1 MTPDDEDEHAHSQ
14 RLEAHALRLDAADE
28 QGFSRS
34 ALALFALAV
43 LLCVVL
49 RLWRL
54 NGSCLWFDELFSVHA
69 ARHGWGGMFGFLVAD
84 IIHPPLFYV
93 LLKLWI
99 ALGGESLLWLRLLPA
114 LISIATLVPFALL
127 CRELKLRPVEVN
139 LALLLFALNGYL
151 IKYAQE
157 VRMYSL
163 LLLLAVCSLWM
174 FVRYY
179 NSTDVRKRHLIALL
193 SVNLLLVYTHYYGWL
208 LVASEFVFLLI
219 YAARRRKLLPF
230 AGATCVVVLCFIPW
244 AYAVAQA
251 QADNHGLAQNIGWA
265 ARPSVSHVAQFYFTL
280 NEILYYVQSSNER
293 LYLRWSVVLG
303 ALVFGCPLAWY
314 VWRTLRH
321 RTDAAHARV
330 LRWLVIFSVLPVA
343 LAFLLSWILP
353 YSVWGTRHLIIIA
366 APYLILC
373 AIALAS
379 LRPLWLQT
387 TLLILLGCW
396 TLLSATVLL
405 MSRERNYVWCA
416 WETLARRAVESEPA
430 RESPLK
436 IYAFEDLVAY
446 HTWFAVSA
454 RTEPRA
460 TVEVVKGIAGLRED
474 PAYFLPRGFD
484 EIRTRAA
491 AEAFGEDYFWIA
503 FRDIARRPE
512 QPPLQTLSARGFD
525 IGEGFRVETR
535 GNVAF
540 LVPVR
545 RRR

>member
-1 MTPDDEDEHAHSQ
+1 MTLEDDDEHAHGQ
-14 RLEAHALRLDAADE
+14 TLDAPALRVNAEDDE
-28 QGFSRS
+28 RFGRG
-34 ALALFALAV
+34 ARAVFALAV
-43 LLCVVL
+43 LLCAVL

-54 NGSCLWFDELFSVHA
+54 NGSCLWFDELFGVHA
-69 ARHGWGGMFGFLVAD
+69 ARHGWGGMFGFVVAD

-99 ALGGESLLWLRLLPA
+99 ALGGESLSWLRLLPA
-114 LISIATLVPFALL
+114 LTAIATLVPFALL
-127 CRELKLRPVEVN
+127 CRELRLRPVELN
-139 LALLLFALNGYL
+139 LAMLLFALNGYL

-163 LLLLAVCSLWM
+163 LLFLAVCSLWI

-179 NSTDVRKRHLIALL
+179 NSPRVLKKHLAALL

-208 LVASEFVFLLI
+208 LVAAQFVFLLI
-219 YAARRRKLLPF
+219 YAARRKLLPF
-230 AGATCVVVLCFIPW
+230 AGAICFVAVCFSPW

-251 QADNHGLAQNIGWA
+251 QAAGHGLAQNIGWA
-265 ARPSVSHVAQFYFTL
+265 VRPDASHVAQFYFTL

-303 ALVFGCPLAWY
+303 ALVFGCPLVWY
-314 VWRTLRH
+314 VWRTLR
-321 RTDAAHARV
+321 RTQDAANARA
-330 LRWLVIFSVLPVA
+330 LPWLVIFSVLPVA

-373 AIALAS
+373 ATALAR
-379 LRPLWLQT
+379 LRPFWLRT

-405 MSRERNYVWCA
+405 VSRERNYVWCA

-430 RESPLK
+430 RDPPLK

-446 HTWFAVSA
+446 
-454 RTEPRA
+454 
-460 TVEVVKGIAGLRED
+460 
-474 PAYFLPRGFD
+474 
-484 EIRTRAA
+484 
-491 AEAFGEDYFWIA
+491 
-503 FRDIARRPE
+503 
-512 QPPLQTLSARGFD
+512 
-525 IGEGFRVETR
+525 
-535 GNVAF
+535 
-540 LVPVR
+540 
-545 RRR
+545 